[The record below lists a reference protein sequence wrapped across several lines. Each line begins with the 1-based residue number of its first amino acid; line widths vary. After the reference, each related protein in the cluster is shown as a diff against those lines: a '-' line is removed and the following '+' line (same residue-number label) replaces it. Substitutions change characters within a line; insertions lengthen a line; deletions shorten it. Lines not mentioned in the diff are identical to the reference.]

1 MQMIKEEILKAY
13 KKMQEQHPDKGK
25 KVVYVTDLLHC
36 TIRPREEIPA
46 IPLIRGT
53 AIHEGIEKL
62 LKEHGEIEIEFE
74 KEVRKQFNEYT
85 LVGKLDGLTKDNIV
99 IEFKSVYK
107 PPQFPYEPHIY
118 QTLIYMNITGSNK
131 GLLVYLGNNDII
143 EFEITEGQIR
153 NIETG
158 QAFFGQYKVD
168 DEWIEKQIIAYVTKT
183 LIATFDECKFCEIN
197 KSCKYAKIR

>member
-1 MQMIKEEILKAY
+1 MQDQHPQKEE
-13 KKMQEQHPDKGK
+13 

-46 IPLIRGT
+46 VPLIRGT

-74 KEVRKQFNEYT
+74 KEVKKQYGEYT

-118 QTLIYMNITGSNK
+118 QTLIYMSITGSNK

-158 QAFFGQYKVD
+158 QTFFGQYKVD
-168 DEWIEKQIIAYVTKT
+168 DEWIHKQITAYVTKT
-183 LIATFDECKFCEIN
+183 LIAVFDECKFCEIN
-197 KSCKYAKIR
+197 KSCKYAKIK